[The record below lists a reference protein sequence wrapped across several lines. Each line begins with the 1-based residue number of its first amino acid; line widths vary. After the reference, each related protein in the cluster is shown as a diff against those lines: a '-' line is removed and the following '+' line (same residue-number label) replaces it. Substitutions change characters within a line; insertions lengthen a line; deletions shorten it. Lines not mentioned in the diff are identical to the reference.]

1 MPSSYKSIKEDEK
14 MLIKIKLTDD
24 EVITRINC
32 SLAEVGKYYF
42 SAAFDAREIEI
53 LDGGIL
59 RDDEQV
65 RVTATLIYK
74 AEAEDVKK
82 FGLTNNI
89 RYCYLVES
97 KTGEFEPYKLSA
109 GLCCA

>member
-1 MPSSYKSIKEDEK
+1 
-14 MLIKIKLTDD
+14 MLIKVKKASD
-24 EVITRINC
+24 EIITRING
-32 SLAEVGKYYF
+32 SLAEIGKYYF
-42 SAAFDAREIEI
+42 SAAFDTQEIEI

-59 RDDEQV
+59 QDDEQV
-65 RVTATLIYK
+65 KVTATLIYK
-74 AEAEDVKK
+74 ATADDVKK

-109 GLCCA
+109 GLCCV